1 MGSDEEGRSASTQ
14 KMTLTQ
20 GKYKPEDSSCVNCMY
35 PFPADA
41 YSLFIHKNHT
51 RNLIAPQIRQK
62 TATGGISIDVT
73 TISATCS
80 GFRDVP
86 RNLFAQKR
94 SVSKSHSP
102 TALTASCFSCSL
114 FPKVEPPA
122 HPRYRNNATAV

>member
-20 GKYKPEDSSCVNCMY
+20 GKYKPEDSSFVNCMY

-62 TATGGISIDVT
+62 TATGGINTDVT

-102 TALTASCFSCSL
+102 TALTASCL
-114 FPKVEPPA
+114 FLLTIPQSRAASAPTIP
-122 HPRYRNNATAV
+122 